1 MFKANNKNTR
11 MTSSSLFLIKLLF
24 NKLYLKEVPRR
35 RSGIFIVNVEHIFNT
50 FFPIADFYQVKY

>member
-11 MTSSSLFLIKLLF
+11 MTSSSLFLIKLLL

-35 RSGIFIVNVEHIFNT
+35 RSGIFIANVEHIFNP
-50 FFPIADFYQVKY
+50 FFPIVDFHQVKY